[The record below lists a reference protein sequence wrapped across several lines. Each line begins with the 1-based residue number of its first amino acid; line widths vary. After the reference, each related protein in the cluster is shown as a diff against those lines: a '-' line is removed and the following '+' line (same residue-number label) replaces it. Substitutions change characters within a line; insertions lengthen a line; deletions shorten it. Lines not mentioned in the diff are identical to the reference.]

1 MLPSR
6 PTRLPVAGSV
16 SQTRSDA
23 ASGGTAATPFAR
35 LERQLLRG
43 GARLGPERAL
53 ADRVFSVVARS
64 ICSSADVTLEDT
76 GQDDAAPAAGPLPAP
91 QPQATDERPP
101 GTPQACTQTSVV
113 PSPPYSEDAQHVA
126 GARSPRSVG
135 AVASVQRATPP
146 SRRVTG
152 VGAPARPMHHHV
164 LSRHRGYGRTL
175 MLSVALAVLL
185 VALTL
190 NLLATPRPDAVRD
203 GSGRT
208 QGRLGAAGQ
217 YVERDARPHRARQPE
232 EPPRDDRQQSH
243 R

>member
-6 PTRLPVAGSV
+6 PTRLPVAGTV

-23 ASGGTAATPFAR
+23 TSGCTAATPFAR

-64 ICSSADVTLEDT
+64 ICSTVDVTLEDT
-76 GQDDAAPAAGPLPAP
+76 GQDDVPPAAGPLPAL

-113 PSPPYSEDAQHVA
+113 QSPPYSQDAQHVV
-126 GARSPRSVG
+126 GARPPHSVG
-135 AVASVQRATPP
+135 AAASVQRATPP

-152 VGAPARPMHHHV
+152 VGAPVRPMHHHV
-164 LSRHRGYGRTL
+164 LSRRRGYSRAL

-190 NLLATPRPDAVRD
+190 NLLATPRADTTHDA
-203 GSGRT
+203 SGRT
-208 QGRLGAAGQ
+208 QGRQGAAGQ
-217 YVERDARPHRARQPE
+217 YVERDARPHRARQPG
-232 EPPRDDRQQSH
+232 EPARDDRQQ
-243 R
+243 